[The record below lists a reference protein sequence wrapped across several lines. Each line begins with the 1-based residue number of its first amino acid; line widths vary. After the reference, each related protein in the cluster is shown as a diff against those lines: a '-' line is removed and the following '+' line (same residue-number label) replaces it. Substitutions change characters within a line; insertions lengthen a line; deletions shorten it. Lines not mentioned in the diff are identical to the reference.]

1 MTERIHKRV
10 DAMFARGLIA
20 ETQSLAKRG
29 LRENRT
35 ASQAIGYRQVLEHLD
50 GGSDWVEMVE
60 LVKTRTRQFAK
71 RQRTWFRN
79 QMICQPVEWPAGKSA
94 KVCCERLLGMIG

>member
-1 MTERIHKRV
+1 
-10 DAMFARGLIA
+10 MFAQGLVA
-20 ETQSLAKRG
+20 ETQGLARRG

-50 GGSDWVEMVE
+50 GGPNLVETVE
-60 LVKTRTRQFAK
+60 LVKARTRQFAK

-94 KVCCERLLGMIG
+94 EVCCERLLGMLG